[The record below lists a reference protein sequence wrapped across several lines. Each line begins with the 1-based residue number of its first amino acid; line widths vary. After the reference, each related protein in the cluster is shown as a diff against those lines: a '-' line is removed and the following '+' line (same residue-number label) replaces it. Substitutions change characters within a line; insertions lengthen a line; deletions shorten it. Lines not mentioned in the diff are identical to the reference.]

1 MKKSTLIIIIV
12 CAVVL
17 VGAIVGTSLA
27 IWLPRPSAD
36 SNVDVDTD
44 KVNPSEKHIKYIALD
59 SSGVPTDG
67 EAYSYAAVGYDGL
80 VEELIIPSKH
90 NDKDVTHILIDN
102 ELAVGDDGKFI
113 DDDGKFIDERFS
125 GSPVISR
132 IVIPSTVIYIASGVF
147 ANIPNLTKV
156 TIEGSGAITI
166 DSGAFAGC
174 TMLTA
179 FDCSRTITGDRTS
192 YLFGTPLQ
200 NN

>member
-36 SNVDVDTD
+36 SNIDVDTD

-59 SSGVPTDG
+59 ESGVPTNG

-102 ELAVGDDGKFI
+102 NNF
-113 DDDGKFIDERFS
+113 FNERFS

-132 IVIPSTVIYIASGVF
+132 IVIPSTVTYIASGVF